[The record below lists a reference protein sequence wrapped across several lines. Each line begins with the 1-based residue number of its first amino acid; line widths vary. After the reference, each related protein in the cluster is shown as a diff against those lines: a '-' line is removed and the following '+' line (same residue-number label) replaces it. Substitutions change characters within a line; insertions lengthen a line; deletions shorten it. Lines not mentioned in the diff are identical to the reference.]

1 MGRVS
6 VDCLK
11 APTGYDLSCCCT
23 MPYWGQQRLLGIVSC
38 HTNLAPH
45 YALSAW
51 RSWEADKFDRPD
63 TICRECR
70 PVEYSVCRTYKAK
83 TDSRAATSCNARIW
97 LQTILCRTS
106 IRAQRR
112 MGGKAQGRAGAVD
125 EEVGLVPE
133 QWSSGAVAVCVSC
146 PLKSV
151 HLPITAA
158 D

>member
-1 MGRVS
+1 MGRVL

-11 APTGYDLSCCCT
+11 APTGYDISCCYT
-23 MPYWGQQRLLGIVSC
+23 IFDFLGQQHWLGIVSC
-38 HTNLAPH
+38 HTNFVPH

-51 RSWEADKFDRPD
+51 RSWEADKFERPD
-63 TICRECR
+63 AICRECR

-97 LQTILCRTS
+97 LQTILGRTS

-133 QWSSGAVAVCVSC
+133 QWSSGHW
-146 PLKSV
+146 PLEM
-151 HLPITAA
+151 HTRRN
-158 D
+158 